1 MAEFDALVSCFVEK
15 QRNGFHHFMSI
26 WLLGK
31 RGGNHWLTFM
41 AWFHVLCESTQ
52 WLSCQRKNSA
62 PALRELWRLTSGP
75 PSTTFP
81 ALLVEVE
88 VITGILCFSKRDN
101 CQHWRNQHGSVSVTV
116 EKQGNAISFAHS
128 NASSP
133 FQKATGIEVQSL
145 LKGTS

>member
-1 MAEFDALVSCFVEK
+1 MAEFHALVSCFVEK
-15 QRNGFHHFMSI
+15 QRNGFHVNLASRHKS
-26 WLLGK
+26 GK
-31 RGGNHWLTFM
+31 SV
-41 AWFHVLCESTQ
+41 ADFHGLVSCVVKTTQ
-52 WLSCQRKNSA
+52 WLSCQLKNST

-88 VITGILCFSKRDN
+88 VIMGILCFSKRDN
-101 CQHWRNQHGSVSVTV
+101 CQHWRNQHDSVSVTV

-133 FQKATGIEVQSL
+133 VHKATGIQSL
-145 LKGTS
+145 LKGKA